1 MITRNMHEYKSR
13 SIEAP
18 RDVQCCIHWL
28 WIIDETHARSQPKS
42 PIPIEGRRVFQ
53 KVIVVE
59 WHWPS
64 LVGWQHFVGGESIIT
79 NLRGNCSSF
88 RFPFIFIIASHV
100 VATLCA
106 RFTQLKVRM
115 QIVNFSNPT
124 RIASSMTQKRRQ
136 KGAFILRS
144 CFAPLPV
151 PERDKQRFRSRIL
164 IKDGMKWFI
173 TLRETIPLKA
183 LFPCLSRRVFLEAS
197 ESELFS
203 VRDMM

>member
-1 MITRNMHEYKSR
+1 MHEYKSR

-18 RDVQCCIHWL
+18 R
-28 WIIDETHARSQPKS
+28 RSMLYSLALNYWWDSCEKS
-42 PIPIEGRRVFQ
+42 TEITNSNRRPTSLPESHRRRVTLTFAG
-53 KVIVVE
+53 
-59 WHWPS
+59 
-64 LVGWQHFVGGESIIT
+64 LAALCGWYGESIIT

-183 LFPCLSRRVFLEAS
+183 LFSCLSRRVFLEAS